1 MMPVLPVFIGTLS
14 ASGSAASSAGI
25 AFSIMGGAGALS
37 SVVTSRLARRFGI
50 GPVMTVAFVGG
61 GLLYLPLLFVGSLAP
76 VFVITGFMGFFNGGL
91 NTLAFGLVGSTVP
104 KEKQGAAY
112 GVAQSASSLAWGGGP
127 LIGGAIAGMWGLR
140 EVFLVN
146 SIALF
151 ATAVLAARLFR
162 KRPVETEAGEAE
174 LAVADLEP
182 APSAATGGD

>member
-1 MMPVLPVFIGTLS
+1 
-14 ASGSAASSAGI
+14 
-25 AFSIMGGAGALS
+25 
-37 SVVTSRLARRFGI
+37 
-50 GPVMTVAFVGG
+50 MTVAFVGG
-61 GLLYLPLLFVGSLAP
+61 GLLYLPLLFVGGLAS

-112 GVAQSASSLAWGGGP
+112 GVAQSATSLAWGGGP
-127 LIGGAIAGMWGLR
+127 LLGGAIAGMWGLR

-151 ATAVLAARLFR
+151 ATAVLATRLFR
-162 KRPVETEAGEAE
+162 ERPAETGAREAE
-174 LAVADLEP
+174 PVVADLEP